1 MSTCRNSINIIFIL
15 LFVGKRIRQA
25 ISLESVNRIYQELET
40 IIEWNCE
47 ITKVISNKNISLL
60 CLYAK

>member
-1 MSTCRNSINIIFIL
+1 MDHSINIIFIL